1 MSFVL
6 SRFFN
11 HKDDRGIEKQLKSYA
26 VDDKFHLQMTQHG
39 KYGGT
44 TWISMEFSVTEA
56 MDLRAQ
62 LTEFIAQRR

>member
-6 SRFFN
+6 TRIFN
-11 HKDDRGIEKQLKSYA
+11 HKDERGVERQLKSYA
-26 VDDKFHLQMTQHG
+26 VDDKLHLEMTQWG
-39 KYGGT
+39 RYGGKQS
-44 TWISMEFSVTEA
+44 ISMEFSVTEA